1 MKMFKKTSRCTFES
15 IPNRKERKRL
25 LKEKREKLDY
35 GFYNDERLPQGH
47 SWVKQGWG
55 TQYECELCREKIVKH
70 FPFKKSSAYFW
81 VRTEWAMA
89 NTWMRFYGSVGQRK
103 NPDSL
108 QIWAGVCY
116 GRRMDEAL
124 S

>member
-1 MKMFKKTSRCTFES
+1 MKMFKKRGSFEHQ
-15 IPNRKERKRL
+15 PNRNERKQL

-55 TQYECELCREKIVKH
+55 TQYECELCREK
-70 FPFKKSSAYFW
+70 
-81 VRTEWAMA
+81 T
-89 NTWMRFYGSVGQRK
+89 
-103 NPDSL
+103 PDSS

-124 S
+124 M